1 MNKIFCLLLIVC
13 MVFCFCSCK
22 EDAYVEVNGEPLS
35 SEPVASSKENISSEV
50 VSEVSSEATT
60 ESSSKSETP
69 SQQTTPEETS
79 SVSTSSNTASTPSE
93 PTESAVSTPVSEP
106 TQTTETPVTTQ
117 TQVLGRTVLDPDN
130 TRALSTERNG
140 YSYGVAKD
148 GQPNITSV
156 NNQDFFD
163 SLSNVEALTLD
174 RKSSEKCMYLT
185 FDCGYE
191 YEGITGEMLDILKEK
206 NVKAA
211 FFCTL
216 DYFKKNYDLVRRM
229 IDEGHIVGNHSATHP
244 DFSAISRTKM
254 AEEIYT
260 VEDYLKTTFNYSSP
274 YFRFPSGAHSVSAL
288 DLVTSLGYKS
298 IFWSVAH
305 KDWETANQPTAET
318 AFNTVTSRYHSG
330 AVILLHSVSSANR
343 DALAQMI
350 DKAHADGYVFKTLD
364 DYYG

>member
-1 MNKIFCLLLIVC
+1 MKKIFCLLLIVC

-22 EDAYVEVNGEPLS
+22 KDVYVDVDGEPLS
-35 SEPVASSKENISSEV
+35 SEPVSSSKTEETEKDDSKEEETPPES
-50 VSEVSSEATT
+50 APT
-60 ESSSKSETP
+60 ESSTPTTQQQETP
-69 SQQTTPEETS
+69 APTPSTPAETTPPAT
-79 SVSTSSNTASTPSE
+79 TTP
-93 PTESAVSTPVSEP
+93 
-106 TQTTETPVTTQ
+106 
-117 TQVLGRTVLDPDN
+117 TQVLNGRTVLDPDN
-130 TRALSTERNG
+130 TRGLSTVRNG

-191 YEGITGEMLDILKEK
+191 YEGITGQMLDILKEK

-288 DLVTSLGYKS
+288 DLVTSIGYKS

-305 KDWETANQPTAET
+305 KDWETANQPTADE

-330 AVILLHSVSSANR
+330 AVILLHSVSAANR
-343 DALAQMI
+343 DALARMI
-350 DKAHADGYVFKTLD
+350 DKAHEEGYVFKTLD
-364 DYYG
+364 QYYS